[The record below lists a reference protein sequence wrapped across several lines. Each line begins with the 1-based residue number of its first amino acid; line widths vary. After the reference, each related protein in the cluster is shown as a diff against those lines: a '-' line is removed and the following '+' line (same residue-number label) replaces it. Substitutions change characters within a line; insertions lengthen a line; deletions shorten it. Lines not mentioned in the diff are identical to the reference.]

1 MLMTLLTGVLRGEER
16 REQST
21 WLGLTA
27 VNCSELCSLWYWELQ
42 QLFDTNLIL
51 PSSNSIHK
59 RSKICK
65 NLLAFSFKKP
75 ITERLQRSAIVKIKR
90 LLKQRYIILEKKKTK
105 LVYAI
110 ELWFLCNRFRTIVE
124 NVRDV
129 ADILRVF
136 SQRDPGTRWSD
147 SAALLRNDTIM
158 WPDLVTGPGSVT
170 LRHPAQRGQSSS
182 RPGCRKIRGWGTNL
196 DRPGLESL
204 GYWLL
209 EVLMWDWDFMGPQ
222 TLARQF
228 QEIRILCPY
237 VSCFSD

>member
-136 SQRDPGTRWSD
+136 SQRDPGTLWSD
-147 SAALLRNDTIM
+147 SAPEWHNN
-158 WPDLVTGPGSVT
+158 VTRPGHGAGLCHTASPGTERPVIIT
-170 LRHPAQRGQSSS
+170 PRVSENQGVGNEFRSS
-182 RPGCRKIRGWGTNL
+182 RSR
-196 DRPGLESL
+196 
-204 GYWLL
+204 
-209 EVLMWDWDFMGPQ
+209 VV
-222 TLARQF
+222 
-228 QEIRILCPY
+228 RILTVGGSNVGLGLY
-237 VSCFSD
+237 GTSDFG